1 MMSAVDGA
9 MQRIS
14 ALLSDPVRRTTRL
27 WTGPR
32 PRALPPSAVSTF
44 DHGDDRR
51 PGVSCAR
58 AIRAVS
64 LTIVGGMD
72 SRHGHAVECPASLIL
87 ELKTAQRGIQIRMNW
102 NTSATAVLGLL
113 DRAIRLPTQRRQLHR
128 PPWYFKLTV
137 SNAVSHYSAL

>member
-1 MMSAVDGA
+1 MSAVDGA

-27 WTGPR
+27 LDRAPR

-58 AIRAVS
+58 AIRVVY
-64 LTIVGGMD
+64 LTVVGGID
-72 SRHGHAVECPASLIL
+72 SRHGHAVECRASLIL
-87 ELKTAQRGIQIRMNW
+87 KLKTEISVM
-102 NTSATAVLGLL
+102 
-113 DRAIRLPTQRRQLHR
+113 P
-128 PPWYFKLTV
+128 
-137 SNAVSHYSAL
+137 